1 MHYRLALGFALIAFA
16 DCTRIVN
23 TLVLTQQFDQKSLTA
38 SVGTQV
44 QVKLPDDLDWS
55 EVQSS
60 EEGSANP
67 VLRRMNIG
75 SASKPSANAVF
86 VADHPGT
93 VNLSAHGRAK
103 CPPGQACPHFV
114 TAWHASIVVR

>member
-1 MHYRLALGFALIAFA
+1 M
-16 DCTRIVN
+16 N
-23 TLVLTQQFDQKSLTA
+23 TLILTQQLDQKSLTA

-44 QVKLPDDLDWS
+44 QVKLPDSLDWS

-60 EEGSANP
+60 EEGSEHP
-67 VLRRMNIG
+67 VLRRLDLA
-75 SASKPSANAVF
+75 SASTQSANAVF

-103 CPPGQACPHFV
+103 CLLGQARPHFV
-114 TAWHASIVVR
+114 TAWHASIVVS

>member
-1 MHYRLALGFALIAFA
+1 MHHRLLCSVTLLELSA
-16 DCTRIVN
+16 CSPMNNIV
-23 TLVLTQQFDQKSLTA
+23 VTQEHDQKSLTA
-38 SVGTQV
+38 SVGAQV
-44 QVKLPDDLDWS
+44 QVRLPDTLDWS

-60 EEGSANP
+60 EEGGEHP
-67 VLRRMNIG
+67 VLRRMAAPAAG
-75 SASKPSANAVF
+75 KQSANAVF

-114 TAWHASIVVR
+114 MAWHTSIVVR